1 MQKCWTLLPK
11 KTCSRVWVFC
21 MDVVF
26 KRYGHVQWTAHRST
40 QYDLPVHVA
49 TNYALTSRMQAGV
62 LMRRRRW
69 RCLANGT
76 GNCAT
81 DWDLRPGDARH
92 VYVDATRSALWHLSC
107 CCCFVSGGG
116 CWLHGTAPARSPT
129 LLLIVSLSLS
139 LFLVPPCLCLCV
151 RVAACA
157 VDCGA
162 AVFAARHCR
171 RRLTCTL
178 STHSIAKC
186 PRLTLTTDRLTIT
199 SLKQRW
205 H

>member
-139 LFLVPPCLCLCV
+139 LSSSFLPVSVCV
-151 RVAACA
+151 CVWLLVR
-157 VDCGA
+157 
-162 AVFAARHCR
+162 
-171 RRLTCTL
+171 
-178 STHSIAKC
+178 SIAALPSSQSDTVVVVWLAHC
-186 PRLTLTTDRLTIT
+186 PLTRSPNVHVWHWPLTG
-199 SLKQRW
+199 
-205 H
+205 